1 METSEKNK
9 ESSGMEKTIAR
20 VLRIGVFSAAIIA
33 AVGGIL
39 YLWQHGSESMPDF
52 TRFSYKSLPTGA
64 EHYTTIGGV
73 AKSFFNFSA
82 EGWIMVGVLV
92 LILTPVMRVVL
103 SLVGFVR
110 ERDWLFAGITSFVLA
125 VILANSFGA

>member
-1 METSEKNK
+1 
-9 ESSGMEKTIAR
+9 MEKTIAR
-20 VLRIGVFSAAIIA
+20 ALRIGVLSAAIIA

-39 YLWQHGSESMPDF
+39 YLWQHGSESVPDF

-64 EHYTTIGGV
+64 DHYTTLRGV

-92 LILTPVMRVVL
+92 LILTPVMRIVL

-125 VILANSFGA
+125 IIVANYFGG

>member
-1 METSEKNK
+1 METSDKNK

-64 EHYTTIGGV
+64 EHYTTIRGV